1 MDVIKMFKP
10 RNLYNNDEYG
20 YVNMKYIMDNCPRT
34 FLWLIGAR
42 GIGKT
47 YGAVDYSIER
57 NIPAIFMRRTQ
68 QQCDTI
74 STYEMCQAKPNFNDR
89 NMDYAVQSISKGI
102 TGIYTEFDEDG
113 KPCGIPLFVN
123 CALSTVYNIRGF
135 DASDYDILWY
145 DECIPESHARP
156 IKNEGEALLNAYET
170 INRNRELKG
179 KPPVKFV
186 GMSNSNR
193 LDNALFAELNMIT
206 ACDKQ
211 FSKGYS
217 VYDNPDRDMMVIN
230 FQNSPVSEKK
240 SETALYKFAKGMSY
254 GDMALK
260 NEFRDYKSKSKSFNI
275 KDLTPMANI
284 GELTFYRL
292 KSCDSFYISAFY
304 MQAPLRYSNDEKGLQ
319 RFQMSDLCRTLILL
333 YMADEIYFEN
343 YNCEYLMKFY
353 CGKAK

>member
-1 MDVIKMFKP
+1 MD
-10 RNLYNNDEYG
+10 NNG

-47 YGAVDYSIER
+47 YGAVDYSIEN
-57 NIPAIFMRRTQ
+57 NIHSIFMRRTQ

-74 STYEMCQAKPNFNDR
+74 STYEMCQAKPNFDDR
-89 NMDYAVQSISKGI
+89 GIDYAVQSISKGI
-102 TGIYTEFDEDG
+102 TGIYTDFEDD
-113 KPCGIPLFVN
+113 KPCGTPLFVN

-135 DASDYDILWY
+135 DASSYDIIWY

-179 KPPVKFV
+179 KKPVRFV

-193 LDNALFAELNMIT
+193 LDNALFADLNMIT

-211 FSKGYS
+211 FSKGHS
-217 VYDNPDRDMMVIN
+217 VYDNPERDMMVIN
-230 FQNSPVSEKK
+230 FQNSPVSEAK
-240 SETALYKFAKGMSY
+240 SDTALYRFAKGMSF

-284 GELTFYRL
+284 GEITLYRL
-292 KSCDSFYISAFY
+292 KSCEAFYISSY
-304 MQAPLRYSNDEKGLQ
+304 NMQAPLKYPNDEKGLE
-319 RFQMSDLCRTLILL
+319 RFRMSDLCRTCLLL
-333 YMADEIYFEN
+333 YVRDYIYFET
-343 YNCEYLMKFY
+343 YQCEYLLKYY